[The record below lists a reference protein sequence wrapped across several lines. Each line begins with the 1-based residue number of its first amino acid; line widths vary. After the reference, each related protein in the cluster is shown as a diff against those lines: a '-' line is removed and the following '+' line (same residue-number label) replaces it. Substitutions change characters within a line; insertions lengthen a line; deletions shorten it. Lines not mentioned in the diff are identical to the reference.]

1 VEEWSSTVFDFS
13 RFSFCKLPTTSSEV
27 PCESTLV
34 FISGVF
40 SSFSIRYLINTSCFD
55 FDSEDLT
62 SSVGLLLS
70 TLIDSVFWTTGC
82 WIGTSD

>member
-1 VEEWSSTVFDFS
+1 VEERSSTVFDFS
-13 RFSFCKLPTTSSEV
+13 RFSFCKLTPTSSKI
-27 PCESTLV
+27 PFESTLV

-40 SSFSIRYLINTSCFD
+40 SSFSIRYLITTFCCN

-70 TLIDSVFWTTGC
+70 SLIGSGF
-82 WIGTSD
+82 